1 VATKKG
7 KMLEITIT
15 ETATEERWTLKG
27 RLVWP
32 WVNELRANWMKA
44 HGAIEGRTC
53 IVVLNEL
60 SSIDDT
66 GERIL
71 RTMANQ
77 GAHLVASGVDMKRA
91 LKQHIFAAVCRAM
104 SDIPANS

>member
-1 VATKKG
+1 MMRKPQQSKK
-7 KMLEITIT
+7 
-15 ETATEERWTLKG
+15 ERFQ
-27 RLVWP
+27 RAYSYNQP
-32 WVNELRANWMKA
+32 MPNES
-44 HGAIEGRTC
+44 AIIMPVR
-53 IVVLNEL
+53 
-60 SSIDDT
+60 
-66 GERIL
+66 ERIL